1 LLQIV
6 HLMRLANHNLLSP
19 SLNEVKTVFDVHKVY
34 TKHRG
39 EKCKPHIFIYKNSY
53 NDKIYHLY
61 LIK

>member
-1 LLQIV
+1 
-6 HLMRLANHNLLSP
+6 MRLANHNLLSP

-39 EKCKPHIFIYKNSY
+39 ENCKPHIFIYKNSY